1 MTDIEKLR
9 DLLNKYSLLSSH
21 TIINLSK
28 FDEDQ
33 LLTYTEQREAI
44 VNEMS
49 SYSSLLTDDMKAE
62 IKQLL
67 VGEGVIVER
76 MLAIKNE
83 AAEWL
88 EKRENI
94 RSQQNAYQQSYS
106 SGSIFIDYR
115 K

>member
-9 DLLNKYSLLSSH
+9 HLVNKYSLLSNH
-21 TIINLSK
+21 TIVNLSEL
-28 FDEDQ
+28 DEEQ
-33 LLTYTEQREAI
+33 LLNYSEQRESI
-44 VNEMS
+44 VNEIG
-49 SYSSLLTDDMKAE
+49 SYRSLLTDDMKAE

-67 VGEGVIVER
+67 IGERVIVER

-83 AAEWL
+83 AAAWL

-106 SGSIFIDYR
+106 SDSLFIDYR